1 MADRLALYINK
12 ELVGSYP
19 CDQNLASINLGFH
32 LHRHPCAERIN
43 WQEIVQ
49 TAKLRRKEVRISQQR
64 LAALCGLSTPTI
76 SRFES
81 GDEGITVAS
90 ALAILKVLALAN

>member
-1 MADRLALYINK
+1 M
-12 ELVGSYP
+12 EW
-19 CDQNLASINLGFH
+19 NLQT
-32 LHRHPCAERIN
+32 CIN
-43 WQEIVQ
+43 WREITRV
-49 TAKLRRKEVRISQQR
+49 ARERRKKERISQKR